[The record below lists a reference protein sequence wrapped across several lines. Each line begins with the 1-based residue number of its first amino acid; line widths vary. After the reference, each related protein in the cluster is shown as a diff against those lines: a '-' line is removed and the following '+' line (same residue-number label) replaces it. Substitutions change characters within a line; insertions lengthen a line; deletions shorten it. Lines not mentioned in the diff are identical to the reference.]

1 MFDSDKKQE
10 NKTTQIGINTRIK
23 QSFVTEKEM
32 KAFLKKGGKIDYL
45 EMGETRA
52 FIDNGFTKRSET
64 NGNSAK
70 KSSPLK
76 GRITESIL
84 IGDEQPQARKKIE
97 VQTEAIESLLKED
110 PKPQAIDYA
119 EDIAL
124 NIHEMRSDTIT
135 AYLDRINTN
144 QPKISPVE
152 FRGHTAINATFKSDV
167 KSSPTPILFSLI
179 KANKKRKRPNSATQ
193 ADKDESARIEMNA
206 INREVA
212 IWENKNEHTGICLTH
227 GEVVFRIY
235 MTRKKQYRSRCNIC
249 RSTRYTEDGKVTPCT
264 ENMQRLQEIKVKRRE
279 AIKQGKKEFI
289 ATCKYHGL
297 TTYVV
302 VDKKSRCKICKA
314 GGLKAAA

>member
-1 MFDSDKKQE
+1 MFNSDTKQD

-23 QSFVTEKEM
+23 QSFVTDEQL
-32 KAFLKKGGKIDYL
+32 KAFLKNGGKIDYL

-52 FIDNGFTKRSET
+52 FIDNGFTKRTET

-70 KSSPLK
+70 KSFQLK

-84 IGDEQPQARKKIE
+84 VGDEAPQARKNIE
-97 VQTEAIESLLKED
+97 VQTEVIESILKED
-110 PKPQAIDYA
+110 PKPLAIDC
-119 EDIAL
+119 EEEITLDI
-124 NIHEMRSDTIT
+124 HKMRSDTIT
-135 AYLDRINTN
+135 AYLDTNKPKTSPIAFKEHTSVNT
-144 QPKISPVE
+144 
-152 FRGHTAINATFKSDV
+152 TFKSDV
-167 KSSPTPILFSLI
+167 KTSPPPIQFPLI
-179 KANKKRKRPNSATQ
+179 KANKKRKRPNSGTQ
-193 ADKDESARIEMNA
+193 TDKDERARIERNA

-212 IWENKNEHTGICLTH
+212 ILENKNEHMGVCLTH

-249 RSTRYTEDGKVTPCT
+249 RNTRYTQDGKVTPCT

-314 GGLKAAA
+314 GGLKTAA